1 LRPVLREGE
10 YQQFDLD
17 RAIDAIRTVARA
29 LE

>member
-1 LRPVLREGE
+1 VKESTSN
-10 YQQFDLD
+10 FDLD